1 MSMIVTPKSRAV
13 ADRIVAAAREPESC
27 TDLANA
33 AGISAQ
39 AAHLYIKTLVKNGE
53 LLEVGSRYDRG
64 ILRKLYCK
72 HRHVDVEPA
81 VKPEKKEK
89 AAPRAKVAKGGGP
102 ARDPLLAAFFGG
114 GR

>member
-53 LLEVGSRYDRG
+53 LFEVGSRYDRG

-72 HRHVDVEPA
+72 HRHADVEPA
-81 VKPEKKEK
+81 VKPEKKPK
-89 AAPRAKVAKGGGP
+89 AAPRVKAVKSKP
-102 ARDPLLAAFFGG
+102 ERDPLLAAFFGG